1 MTDNTIRTDYAL
13 QREAKGAAIEI
24 FETVLIEH
32 GAEFNPDPY
41 GSEWFKRVQEW
52 ANSSRHVIES
62 YRSIQICSNCDVSKG
77 EMFLEDV
84 GLPEEVT
91 FENLAS
97 TIVYGEL
104 RVRISEELQAI
115 CEEWKNPVTKYS
127 VAWAIASH
135 C

>member
-62 YRSIQICSNCDVSKG
+62 YRAIQICSNCDVSKG